1 MNRVYIYENIAGVLT
16 CHGIDIQ
23 NMSSNILRL
32 QQCLCSPKLTF
43 GIQLRWLHDFDPGL
57 SDIFEDQINYQKRNQ
72 NWNEFKIRFLQ
83 DFLTWCARNPPL
95 SETDFSDAAPMAPR
109 FRSWIVRYIWRSDQ
123 LSEAKSELKWIQ
135 NQISPG
141 FSYLMH
147 SKPSAP
153 HSWKEHYSSASI
165 RVLHLQ

>member
-72 NWNEFKIRFLQ
+72 N
-83 DFLTWCARNPPL
+83 
-95 SETDFSDAAPMAPR
+95 
-109 FRSWIVRYIWRSDQ
+109 
-123 LSEAKSELKWIQ
+123 
-135 NQISPG
+135 
-141 FSYLMH
+141 
-147 SKPSAP
+147 
-153 HSWKEHYSSASI
+153 
-165 RVLHLQ
+165 